1 MEHLLSRA
9 LCTAGFIRTARGA
22 GGGGGAVFSLM
33 KEEPGFR
40 GMMDLL
46 GALWKLL
53 GF

>member
-1 MEHLLSRA
+1 MEHLLSGA

-22 GGGGGAVFSLM
+22 GGGGAVFSLM

-40 GMMDLL
+40 GLMDLL